1 MKNDK
6 LFRFAA
12 IAAIAPA
19 TILSTTSVTAQEVST
34 RVLDEVIVTAAY
46 REQGLQDVPVS
57 ISAVTG
63 EMMAE
68 AALQSPSDIQF
79 LVPNFTLTESGIS
92 TNTFIRGIGSGINQG
107 FEQSVGTYVDG
118 VYRSRGQQ
126 FRAPFLDT
134 ARVEVLRGP
143 QSILFGKNSV
153 AGALNISSA
162 APTNEFEGSLMLSN
176 EFENNET
183 IVEGMLSGP
192 ISDRVRYRVAARSRQ
207 LDGHMKNITLDRD
220 EPERD
225 DWAARATL
233 EFDVSDN
240 LTATLKA
247 ELGEFD
253 VTGRHIEI
261 INEEPST
268 GGPAGNLFPFF
279 GAEWNQILQIFGADS
294 SVANTSQD
302 EQRSS
307 NGDFSNNESSEIV
320 LTLDWAFGDYNLE
333 SITAVSDFEY
343 DEFCDCDFTGAVVFG
358 AALQEKYEQVSQ
370 EIRLSS
376 PLGETFDYI
385 AGVYY
390 QTSDHTYSDQITV
403 PGNSVLLPILDALQ
417 GAGTGSLVADTQAS
431 RIATVENDVLSAF
444 AQVSW
449 HIGDA
454 FTLQLGARVTKDER
468 DGARTLSVTEI
479 DFDPLDLASAQIQ
492 APFIYAGLFDIT
504 STNLVDYS
512 QSPSP
517 ALSVPANAFLFYGFD
532 TTDPTIP
539 CTAASDSANC
549 AGALGE
555 LPVEGSRDKT
565 KFSPE
570 VKFVWDIGDDALLYF
585 SWSEGFKS
593 GSFDFRANNKNFYAT
608 SAESF
613 EFDDEEATN
622 FELGG
627 KFTLAGGAFEL
638 NAAAFVT
645 EYDDLQISIFDG
657 TLGFNVGNAASAD
670 IWGLELDWRWAA
682 TENLTV
688 TGGIAKLDFEFTDFP
703 NGQCYFGATS
713 DVTLNGVALCDYT
726 GNSNQ
731 MVSDY
736 QGNIALDYRVPVG
749 SNLEFRTMFDLFF
762 TDDYHASATFDPA
775 LVQDSYTMTNARL
788 SIGDQDGRWQI
799 AVLAKNLSDEK
810 VLTFGGDAP
819 LATTRF
825 YANSNYVFFNP
836 GRTIAL
842 QGLLRF

>member
-1 MKNDK
+1 MKSQH
-6 LFRFAA
+6 LCRLAA
-12 IAAIAPA
+12 IASITPVA
-19 TILSTTSVTAQEVST
+19 ILSATAVTAQEVST

-68 AALQSPSDIQF
+68 AALQSPSDIQL

-153 AGALNISSA
+153 AGALNITSA
-162 APTNEFEGSLMLSN
+162 TPTEEFEGSLMLSN

-207 LDGHMKNITLDRD
+207 LDGHMKNLTLDTD

-233 EFDVSDN
+233 EFDISDN

-247 ELGEFD
+247 EVGEFD

-261 INEEPST
+261 INEQPST
-268 GGPAGNLFPFF
+268 GGPAGDLFPFY
-279 GAEWNQILQIFGADS
+279 GAQWNQILQVFGGDS
-294 SVANTSQD
+294 SVANTVKD

-320 LTLDWAFGDYNLE
+320 LTLDWAIGDHNLE
-333 SITAVSDFEY
+333 SITAISDFEY

-370 EIRLSS
+370 ELRLSS
-376 PLGETFDYI
+376 PLGETIDYI
-385 AGVYY
+385 AGIYY

-403 PGNSVLLPILDALQ
+403 SGNSVLVPILDALR
-417 GAGTGSLVADTQAS
+417 GAGVGGQVADTQAS
-431 RIATVENDVLSAF
+431 RIASVENDVLSAF
-444 AQVSW
+444 AQVNW
-449 HIGDA
+449 HISDT
-454 FTLQLGARVTKDER
+454 FTLQLGGRVTNDSR
-468 DGARTLSVTEI
+468 DGLRTLSITES
-479 DFDPLDLASAQIQ
+479 DFDPLNLATQPQ
-492 APFIYAGLFDIT
+492 APIIYAALFGIT
-504 STNLVDYS
+504 STNLVAYT
-512 QSPSP
+512 QSPDP
-517 ALSVPANAFLFYGFD
+517 TTAGTANALVYGVGPAGVC
-532 TTDPTIP
+532 TSNDPD
-539 CTAASDSANC
+539 CV
-549 AGALGE
+549 GGLGT

-570 VKFVWDIGDDALLYF
+570 VKFVWDVGDDALVYF

-593 GSFDFRANNKNFYAT
+593 GSFDFRANNKNFYTAM
-608 SAESF
+608 AESF

-645 EYDDLQISIFDG
+645 EYSDLQISIFDG
-657 TLGFNVGNAASAD
+657 SLGFNVGNAASAD
-670 IWGLELDWRWAA
+670 IWGVELDWRWAA
-682 TENLTV
+682 TDNLTI
-688 TGGIAKLDFEFTDFP
+688 TGGLAKLDFEFTDFP
-703 NGQCYFGATS
+703 NGQCYFGAVS

-736 QGNIALDYRVPVG
+736 QGNLAFDYRVPVG
-749 SNLEFRTMFDLFF
+749 SNLEMRAMVDFFF
-762 TDDYHASATFDPA
+762 TDDYDASATFDPA

-788 SIGDQDGRWQI
+788 AFGDQDGRWQI

-810 VLTFGGDAP
+810 ILTFGGDAP
-819 LATTRF
+819 LATTSF
-825 YANSNYVFFNP
+825 FAKSNYAFYNP

-842 QGLLRF
+842 QGMVRF

>member
-1 MKNDK
+1 MKS
-6 LFRFAA
+6 LRLCHLAA
-12 IAAIAPA
+12 IASLVPA
-19 TILSTTSVTAQEVST
+19 AILSATSVTAQEVST

-153 AGALNISSA
+153 AGALNITSA
-162 APTNEFEGSLMLSN
+162 TPTDEFEGSLMLSN

-192 ISDRVRYRVAARSRQ
+192 ISDRVRYRVAGRSRQ
-207 LDGHMKNITLDRD
+207 LDGHMKNLTLDRD
-220 EPERD
+220 EPERE
-225 DWAARATL
+225 DWAVRGTL

-247 ELGEFD
+247 EVGEFD

-261 INEEPST
+261 INEQGST
-268 GGPAGNLFPFF
+268 GGPAGQLFPFF
-279 GAEWNQILQIFGADS
+279 GFQWNQILQAFGADP
-294 SVANTSQD
+294 SVANTTQD

-307 NGDFSNNESSEIV
+307 NGDFSNNESSEVV
-320 LTLDWAFGDYNLE
+320 LTLDWELGEHTLE
-333 SITAVSDFEY
+333 SITAFSDFEY

-370 EIRLSS
+370 ELRLSS

-390 QTSDHTYSDQITV
+390 QTSDHTYADQITV
-403 PGNSVLLPILDALQ
+403 PGNSVLVPILDALR
-417 GAGTGSLVADTQAS
+417 GAGVGGQVADTQAS
-431 RIATVENDVLSAF
+431 RLATVENDVLSAF
-444 AQVSW
+444 AQVNW

-454 FTLQLGARVTKDER
+454 FTLQLGGRVTNDSR
-468 DGARTLSVTEI
+468 DGLRTLSITET
-479 DFDPLDLASAQIQ
+479 DFDPLNLTTQPQ
-492 APFIYAGLFDIT
+492 APIIYAGLFGIT
-504 STNLVDYS
+504 STNLVAYT
-512 QSPSP
+512 QSPDP
-517 ALSVPANAFLFYGFD
+517 TTAGTANALVYGI
-532 TTDPTIP
+532 DPSVGI
-539 CTAASDSANC
+539 CTGNAPGC
-549 AGALGE
+549 EGGLGV

-593 GSFDFRANNKNFYAT
+593 GSFDFRANNRNFYAT
-608 SAESF
+608 TAESF
-613 EFDDEEATN
+613 EFEDEEATN

-627 KFTLAGGAFEL
+627 KFTMAGGAFEL
-638 NAAAFVT
+638 NAAVFVT
-645 EYDDLQISIFDG
+645 EYSDLQISIFDG
-657 TLGFNVGNAASAD
+657 SLGFNVGNAAAAD
-670 IWGLELDWRWAA
+670 IWGVELDWRYAA
-682 TENLTV
+682 TDHLTI
-688 TGGIAKLDFEFTDFP
+688 TGGLAKLDFEFTDFP

-736 QGNIALDYRVPVG
+736 QGNLAFDYRVPVS
-749 SNLEFRTMFDLFF
+749 SNLEMRAIFDVFF

-775 LVQDSYTMTNARL
+775 LVQDGYTMTNARL
-788 SIGDQDGRWQI
+788 SLGDQDGKWQI
-799 AVLAKNLSDEK
+799 ALLAKNLSDEK
-810 VLTFGGDAP
+810 ILTFGGDAP
-819 LATTRF
+819 LATTSF
-825 YANSNYVFFNP
+825 YAKSNYAFYNP
-836 GRTIAL
+836 GKTIAL
-842 QGLLRF
+842 QGLVRF